1 MSVLHL
7 SVKNHFHANAV
18 VGWHLVAGLL
28 VFATMTLIV
37 GEMGEQISNGE
48 PLTHVDLRL
57 TAWLT
62 AHRFPALTTT
72 LWLATA
78 LGSTWVASCAA
89 VCAGLY
95 LLWRR
100 QPYWFTAV
108 WLAVFGG
115 MGLNRLLKYTF
126 QRPRP
131 YFDDPI
137 LSLTGYSFP
146 SGHTMTATVLYAV
159 LAAYL
164 VAHTKR
170 LGWRVVIVL
179 AASVLIATVGFSR
192 IYLGAHYLSDVLG
205 ALAEGLAWL
214 SLCLTTVYT
223 VWRLR
228 NQD

>member
-1 MSVLHL
+1 MSVLPRP
-7 SVKNHFHANAV
+7 VKNQIHAKAF

-28 VFATMTLIV
+28 VFAMMTLIL
-37 GEMGEQISNGE
+37 GEMGENISNGQ
-48 PLTHVDLRL
+48 PLTLADLKL

-62 AHRFPALTTT
+62 TNRSPALTTV
-72 LWLATA
+72 LWLATS
-78 LGSTWVASCAA
+78 LGSTWVASCTA
-89 VCAGLY
+89 VIAGLY

-108 WLAVFGG
+108 CLSVFGG
-115 MGLNRLLKYTF
+115 MGLNSLLKYTF

-164 VAHTKR
+164 VAHTKHFAWR
-170 LGWRVVIVL
+170 LVVVL

-223 VWRLR
+223 VWRLQ
-228 NQD
+228 NQG